1 MAETK
6 GFVKGPTPRR
16 LKKYVA
22 KCLRLK
28 SYLRSPGDGRTQGRI
43 PAATLLWALLMG
55 TLLRRAAFAG
65 IEALVRS
72 RARRALDVAQRFGDD
87 TLGYFTERLDPAATR
102 RAAVTAVRQAKRHK
116 AFDDCPFIG
125 LALDG
130 TGAGRSRE
138 KVCDLCRPYRNQK
151 REILGYHHQLVLISV
166 VGTGLTLP
174 LDVEPY
180 GPGDSEYHAGRRL
193 LQRTAHNT
201 GPRFAD
207 YVVADGEFA
216 RAPFLHDAHD
226 LGLYV
231 VVRLKNNLPELFAAA
246 EKRFGRQ
253 PPHQVFRQ
261 GKDRVEI
268 WDADDFDP
276 WQTLRWE
283 TVRVIRYRQYKP
295 DGTVC
300 EAYWLTDFPRSRVSS
315 RTLFRLAK
323 SRWEIEN
330 QGFNDAKNRYGFEHI
345 CHHERHSL
353 LAVWLLTCLALTI
366 ERLYRVRYLHRGTH
380 PVRAAIDL
388 LLLLQLSLGMPVATA
403 PDSS

>member
-1 MAETK
+1 VRE
-6 GFVKGPTPRR
+6 PSPRR
-16 LKKYVA
+16 LKNYAV

-43 PAATLLWALLMG
+43 PGTALIWALLMG
-55 TLLRRAAFAG
+55 ALLRRVAFAAL
-65 IEALVRS
+65 EALVRS
-72 RARRALDVAQRFGDD
+72 RARRALELSRSFGDD
-87 TLGYFTERLDPAATR
+87 ALSYFTERLNPSVTR
-102 RAAVTAVRQAKRHK
+102 QAVVTAVREAKRHK
-116 AFDDCPFIG
+116 AFDDCRFIG

-130 TGAGRSRE
+130 TGAGRSQE
-138 KVCDLCRPYRNQK
+138 KGCDWCRPVRNQK
-151 REILGYHHQLVLISV
+151 REILGYHHKLVMISV

-180 GPGDSEYHAGRRL
+180 SPRDSEYNAARRL
-193 LQRTAHNT
+193 LRRTVKNI
-201 GPRFAD
+201 GRRFAD

-216 RAPFLHDAHD
+216 RAPFLHDAND

-246 EKRFGRQ
+246 QKRFSRQ
-253 PPHQVFRQ
+253 PPHQAFRH

-276 WQTLRWE
+276 WETLRWE

-295 DGTVC
+295 DGTRC

-315 RTLFRLAK
+315 RTLFRMAK

-330 QGFNDAKNRYGFEHI
+330 QGFNDAKNRYGLEHI
-345 CHHERHSL
+345 CHHERNSVL
-353 LAVWLLTCLALTI
+353 IVWLLTCLALTI
-366 ERLYRVRYLHRGTH
+366 ERLYRIRYLHRGTH
-380 PVRAAIDL
+380 PILEAITFCRL
-388 LLLLQLSLGMPVATA
+388 LWLSLSRPLPHDT
-403 PDSS
+403 S